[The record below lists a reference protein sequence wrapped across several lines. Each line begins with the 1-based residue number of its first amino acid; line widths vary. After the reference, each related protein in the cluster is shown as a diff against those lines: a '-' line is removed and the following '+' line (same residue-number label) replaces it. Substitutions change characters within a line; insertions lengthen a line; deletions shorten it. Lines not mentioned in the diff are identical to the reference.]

1 MTKSIIII
9 GAGDH
14 ASVLLDI
21 LLSQKKEVIALTSIN
36 DIRTDLYGIPIIND
50 DVVLKNY
57 DPNNVL
63 LVNGIGS
70 VGSLQLR
77 KKVFDKFKA
86 SGYVFCNVI
95 HSSAIISTHAKI
107 EEGVQVLAGAI
118 INNDAV
124 IKQNSIINTKASV
137 DHGCVIGS
145 HVHIAP
151 GCTLS
156 GCVNIGACSHIG
168 TGSSVIQG
176 IKIGDNVLVGAGS
189 VVIKDIPN
197 NVKAFG
203 SPAKVKSDM
212 MRLRGGTIV

>member
-1 MTKSIIII
+1 MNKPIIII

-21 LLSQKKEVIALTSIN
+21 LLGQKKDVIALTSVN
-36 DIRTDLYGIPIIND
+36 DSRTDLYNIPIISD
-50 DVVLKNY
+50 ETVIHNY
-57 DPNNVL
+57 APNTVS

-77 KKVFDKFKA
+77 KSVYDKFK
-86 SGYVFCNVI
+86 SLGYVFSNVI
-95 HSSAIISTHAKI
+95 HESAIISPRAII
-107 EEGVQVLAGAI
+107 EDGVQVLAGAI
-118 INNDAV
+118 INNDAI
-124 IKQNSIINTKASV
+124 IKFNSIINTKTSV

>member
-1 MTKSIIII
+1 MTKPIIII

-36 DIRTDLYGIPIIND
+36 DIRTDLYGIPIID
-50 DVVLKNY
+50 DEAVFQKY
-57 DPNNVL
+57 DPKNVF

-77 KKVFDKFKA
+77 KKVFDKFKER
-86 SGYVFCNVI
+86 GYSFCNVI
-95 HSSAIISTHAKI
+95 HSSAIISTRAKI
-107 EEGVQVLAGAI
+107 EEGVQILAGAI
-118 INNDAV
+118 INNDAI

-137 DHGCVIGS
+137 DHGCIIGC

-156 GCVNIGACSHIG
+156 GCVNIGNCSHIG
-168 TGSSVIQG
+168 TGTSIIQG
-176 IKIGDNVLVGAGS
+176 IKIGQNVLVGAGS

-203 SPAKVKSDM
+203 SPAKIT
-212 MRLRGGTIV
+212 MR